1 MPFYP
6 INLKIQDRFCLI
18 IGGGEVAARK
28 IVPLLACGAHV
39 KVISPTVCSSIQ
51 ELAGNGKI
59 EWEKREFRSGDLAG
73 AFLVFAATN
82 NCEVQREVIEEARSR
97 DVLVNSADIPEACTF
112 QVPATVRQGD
122 LLLAVSTGGG
132 SPALSAWIR
141 KKLAGEYGFEY
152 RLLVELLAAIRA
164 EVVGDGGPPSSHKI
178 VFEKI
183 LEMDV
188 LSCLRDRDWQTLEV
202 KLAETLPNTINVA
215 GLVEYISLKEKPG
228 DGFNGG
234 KELYDD

>member
-6 INLKIQDRFCLI
+6 INLKIQDRSCLI

-28 IVPLLACGAHV
+28 IEQLLVCGADV
-39 KVISPTVCSSIQ
+39 KVISPTVCSSIR
-51 ELAGNGKI
+51 ELADNGKI
-59 EWEKREFRSGDLAG
+59 EWKKREFRPGDLAG

-82 NCEVQREVIEEARSR
+82 NGEVQSEVIAEAHRL
-97 DVLVNSADIPEACTF
+97 DLLVNSADLPDACTF
-112 QVPATVRQGD
+112 QVPAAVRRGD

-141 KKLAGEYGFEY
+141 KKLAGEYGSEY
-152 RLLVELLAAIRA
+152 RLLVELLAAIRS

-183 LEMDV
+183 LALDI
-188 LSCLRDRDWQTLEV
+188 LSYLRDRDWRTLEV
-202 KLAETLPNTINVA
+202 KLAETLPTTINVA
-215 GLVEYISLKEKPG
+215 RLVEYISLKEKPG
-228 DGFNGG
+228 DGFNGR
-234 KELYDD
+234 KELYDG